1 MAEEHPQSTGRIS
14 ALSISPGRIALLG
27 GRPPRHHV
35 TVTPSTSPSPP
46 KPEGRREVRRRG
58 VARVAVYY
66 VFLALAGLLLVRFS
80 PWVREAVSG
89 AALTAAGADAVFG
102 PGAAPPVGA
111 VVADSAWRE
120 AILAT
125 ISMLGALAIMVPV
138 TWVYMFTRGE
148 RGYDESVVHSMLILP
163 VAVTGIVMV
172 VKTSV
177 ALAFSL
183 AGIVAAVRFRTS
195 LDDTKDAVYIFLAIG
210 VGLASGIQ
218 ALGIAIALSVVFNA
232 VVLTLWGTR
241 FGNVYA
247 AEGAGALGIGDV
259 LAAGPVRRGPA
270 AAVSD
275 DFAERLERH
284 ISEERAKDKDK
295 RANSL
300 LLVRARAAEKAQLF
314 VDALLEQHA
323 VRWKLAEIGPAGSGE
338 EGSTLVYLARL
349 DGAAPGAVIDRL
361 HDDSDGAVEGVELRS
376 LKGIKTRE

>member
-1 MAEEHPQSTGRIS
+1 M
-14 ALSISPGRIALLG
+14 
-27 GRPPRHHV
+27 
-35 TVTPSTSPSPP
+35 
-46 KPEGRREVRRRG
+46 G
-58 VARVAVYY
+58 VVRVAIYY

-80 PWVREAVSG
+80 PWVREAVAG
-89 AALTAAGADAVFG
+89 AALTAPITDAVFG
-102 PGAAPPVGA
+102 PDAAPPVGTP
-111 VVADSAWRE
+111 VADSAWRQ

-138 TWVYMFTRGE
+138 TWVYMVTRGE

-247 AEGAGALGIGDV
+247 TEGSGALGIGDV
-259 LAAGPVRRGPA
+259 LGAGPSPVPAGPPS
-270 AAVSD
+270 AVAE
-275 DFAERLERH
+275 DFAGRLERH
-284 ISEERAKDKDK
+284 IAEERAKGKSK

-300 LLVRARAAEKAQLF
+300 ILVRARAAEKAQTF
-314 VDALLEQHA
+314 VDALLETHA
-323 VRWKLAEIGPAGSGE
+323 VRWKLAEITPADGGV
-338 EGSTLVYLARL
+338 TLVYLARL

-361 HDDSDGAVEGVELRS
+361 HNGSDGAVEAAELRS
-376 LKGIKTRE
+376 LKGIEPRA